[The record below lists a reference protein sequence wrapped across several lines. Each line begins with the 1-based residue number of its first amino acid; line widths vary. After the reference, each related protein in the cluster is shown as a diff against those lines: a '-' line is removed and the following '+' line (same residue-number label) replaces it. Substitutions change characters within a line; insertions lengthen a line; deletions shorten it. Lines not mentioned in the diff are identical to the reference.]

1 MNISEYSGRQQSK
14 RFHSGNIKSGIW
26 AFFFFTSIIFVGRVR
41 TKKSLCK
48 TWGQQPLATLSLH
61 SSAYDRLASLQKG
74 WRGDR
79 GGRRAAHFCIN
90 LRKIASGEEK
100 EGREEGK
107 QRRMIR
113 PPGQDIRHCQN
124 CFVSRYWTSGARYE
138 PAYHLPGHNPASPEH
153 TGLVSDL
160 SATHSSTSTQGTEE
174 DSTSLHG
181 RRLKISNDHINVC
194 VHYQQLDWEHR
205 YFRTLKGAQQHNDP
219 GLQLESPIN
228 NHPYF
233 FGTN

>member
-1 MNISEYSGRQQSK
+1 MG
-14 RFHSGNIKSGIW
+14 
-26 AFFFFTSIIFVGRVR
+26 FFFLYKHHFCWKGVD
-41 TKKSLCK
+41 KKSLCK

-61 SSAYDRLASLQKG
+61 SSAYDRLASPQKG

-124 CFVSRYWTSGARYE
+124 CFVSCYWTSGARYE

-181 RRLKISNDHINVC
+181 RRLKISNDHVNVC
-194 VHYQQLDWEHR
+194 VHYQQLDWESR
-205 YFRTLKGAQQHNDP
+205 YVRPLKGAQQHNDP
-219 GLQLESPIN
+219 GLQLESPVN
-228 NHPYF
+228 NHPHF
-233 FGTN
+233 VGTH